1 MKRGLLGL
9 MMEVC
14 LTFLL
19 MVTYLCTTVARPH
32 GALMDSSKMN
42 YHSQAAFLSQ
52 LSDYETT
59 VPIRTDQHGRPLNIE
74 SQPQR
79 FPRSRRSPL
88 STDHHREMQ
97 VYYRLSAYG
106 RDFRLNLTL
115 NTALVG
121 PAFTAEY
128 WTSQGLLWQHDLVS
142 DCHYAGHLGTQQTT
156 TSVALSSCNGL
167 HGVIVVEGE
176 EFFIE
181 PLQNHTG
188 PAWGLPHVVYKGSA
202 LPSHRQLSDA
212 PCGVSDSQGAGRQER
227 RNGMRRWWTT
237 RGQQAGRPR
246 RSVSSERNVETLVV
260 ADKMMVGYH
269 GRREVESYI
278 LTVMNIVSKLYHD
291 ASIGNA
297 INILVTRL
305 ILLTEDQPTL
315 EINHHADKSLDSFCK
330 WQHHINTQAP
340 EGNALPEHGVAH
352 HDNAV
357 LITRYDICT
366 YKNKPC
372 GTLGLAPVSGMCEPE
387 RSCNINEDIGLASAF
402 TIAHEIGHNFGM
414 QHDGVGN
421 LCGTKNNEVAKI
433 MAAQLTSNTSP
444 FSWSSCSRQYITN
457 FLDSG
462 RGDCLENSPLKRDFV
477 FPTVLPGQQHNAD
490 EQCRFQYGAT
500 SRQCKYGEVCSELW
514 CISKSKRCITNSIPA
529 AEGTVCQTRAVENG
543 WCYQGECMPFGSR
556 PQSVDGAWAQW
567 SAWGDCSRTCGG
579 GISSSFRHCDS
590 PHPSHGG
597 KYCLGER
604 RRFHSCNIQE
614 CQDSMHDFREQQ
626 CADFDSKSF
635 RGKYYSW
642 KPFTG
647 GQVKPCALNCL
658 AEGYNF
664 YTERAPAVVDGTRC
678 YSDSLNVC
686 VNGECRHV
694 GCDRKLGSLMDED
707 HCRVCGGDGSTCKEV
722 KGIFNGSAHRG
733 AYQEVVQIPM
743 GAIRIEI
750 REEALS
756 RNYIALK
763 SDNDDYYINGA
774 WTIDWPR
781 KFGVAGTTFSYKRPT
796 DAPESLEAL
805 GPTNEILTVM
815 ILLQEQNRGI
825 RYRFNVPIAAKDG
838 ADGMYTWHRIPW
850 SPCSRSCAG
859 GTQSREVVCRNTED
873 GTTVQHQFCA
883 RGNKLTENSRPCNTE
898 ACPAEWLIDEWS
910 ECSQS
915 CDGGVQSRTVRC
927 VQRVSPDR
935 NEDVLDEECMSKRPV
950 DSEVCNN
957 QSCPLRWHA
966 QDWSECTTRCGPGFK
981 HRIVQCRSS
990 DLSRTFP
997 PSACPTEG
1005 RPPTRVRCS
1014 RGRCPPPRWVTGSWG
1029 PCSAHCGVG
1038 QQARTVRC
1046 VAHSGQASDG
1056 CSPGLRPLAMQQ
1068 CETKCGTPPSI
1079 TAEDCKDVNKV
1090 AYCPLVLKFKFCSR
1104 AYFRQMCCKT
1114 CQGH

>member
-1 MKRGLLGL
+1 
-9 MMEVC
+9 
-14 LTFLL
+14 
-19 MVTYLCTTVARPH
+19 
-32 GALMDSSKMN
+32 
-42 YHSQAAFLSQ
+42 
-52 LSDYETT
+52 
-59 VPIRTDQHGRPLNIE
+59 
-74 SQPQR
+74 
-79 FPRSRRSPL
+79 
-88 STDHHREMQ
+88 
-97 VYYRLSAYG
+97 
-106 RDFRLNLTL
+106 TL

-128 WTSQGLLWQHDLVS
+128 WTSQGLSWRHDLVS

-212 PCGVSDSQGAGRQER
+212 PCGVSERQ
-227 RNGMRRWWTT
+227 NGMRRWWPTH
-237 RGQQAGRPR
+237 GQQAGRPR

-330 WQHHINTQAP
+330 WQHRINTQAP

-357 LITRYDICT
+357 LITRSGPTHHC
-366 YKNKPC
+366 
-372 GTLGLAPVSGMCEPE
+372 LAPVSGMCEPE
-387 RSCNINEDIGLASAF
+387 PNILNLS
-402 TIAHEIGHNFGM
+402 HPLNFFH
-414 QHDGVGN
+414 HDGVGN

-500 SRQCKYGEVCSELW
+500 SRQCKYGEVCRELW

-556 PQSVDGAWAQW
+556 PKSVDGAWAQW

-579 GISSSFRHCDS
+579 GISSSFRHCD
-590 PHPSHGG
+590 
-597 KYCLGER
+597 
-604 RRFHSCNIQE
+604 N
-614 CQDSMHDFREQQ
+614 
-626 CADFDSKSF
+626 
-635 RGKYYSW
+635 
-642 KPFTG
+642 
-647 GQVKPCALNCL
+647 
-658 AEGYNF
+658 
-664 YTERAPAVVDGTRC
+664 
-678 YSDSLNVC
+678 
-686 VNGECRHV
+686 
-694 GCDRKLGSLMDED
+694 

-733 AYQEVVQIPM
+733 GEVVSKVILSV
-743 GAIRIEI
+743 RIFHCSDENI
-750 REEALS
+750 FWPVLEA
-756 RNYIALK
+756 ALK

-781 KFGVAGTTFSYKRPT
+781 KFSVAGTTFSYKRPT

-805 GPTNEILTVM
+805 GPTDEILTVM
-815 ILLQEQNRGI
+815 VRLEQNRGI

-859 GTQSREVVCRNTED
+859 GTQRREVVCRNTED

-927 VQRVSPDR
+927 VRRVMLDR

-950 DSEVCNN
+950 NSEDCNN

-990 DLSRTFP
+990 DLSHTFP
-997 PSACPTEG
+997 PSACPAEG

-1056 CSPGLRPLAMQQ
+1056 CSSALRPLAMQQ
-1068 CETKCGTPPSI
+1068 CDTNCDGPS
-1079 TAEDCKDVNKV
+1079 KDVNKV